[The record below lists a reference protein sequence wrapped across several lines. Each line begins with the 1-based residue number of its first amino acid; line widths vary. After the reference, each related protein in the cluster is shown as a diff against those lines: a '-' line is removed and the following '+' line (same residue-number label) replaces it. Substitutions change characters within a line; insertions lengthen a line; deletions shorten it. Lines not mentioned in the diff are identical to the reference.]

1 MDILNVIDPVEFR
14 TYMLVLIRLS
24 IVTFMF
30 PVFSSNVFPA
40 RLKLGFALVAA
51 LLFYSVV
58 QIDLNRF
65 PMSVPATGL
74 LIIAEVM
81 IGLTLGLCL
90 RMFFGAVQLAGQVIG
105 FQMGFAMINVVDPQT
120 GSNVSIMDQLGYW
133 VCVLIFLL
141 LNGHHIMFL
150 AVIDSF
156 KLVPIGVFMM
166 QDAMM
171 AKMLELTSHLFFLAV
186 KIGAPVIASL
196 AFVSVG
202 FGMMAKFSPQM
213 NVMIVAFPLKIIAGL
228 VLFGLTLQI
237 IIIVTQHY
245 ISTFKP
251 TLMYFLF
258 YAGGG

>member
-90 RMFFGAVQLAGQVIG
+90 RMSFGAVQLAGQVIG